1 MTKFILIVMLFT
13 GLWANYPTNI
23 VGKWQVEDIVFTKF
37 EANIPEQQKAMAVAF
52 IRHTFLNAV
61 FDFKA
66 DHHFYLSPA
75 PPNMPT
81 GQSWTYNARNG
92 TINISETKGKG
103 RLMQIKV
110 TQKRDTTFF
119 TMQETPIILKMHKK
133 AG

>member
-1 MTKFILIVMLFT
+1 MTKLILTLILFT
-13 GLWANYPTNI
+13 GLLANYPADIT
-23 VGKWQVEDIVFTKF
+23 GKWQVEDVVFSKI
-37 EANIPEQQKAMAVAF
+37 EANVSEQQKAMAVAF
-52 IRHTFLNAV
+52 IKHTFLNAI
-61 FDFKA
+61 FDFRA

-92 TINISETKGKG
+92 TINISETKGNG

-119 TMQETPIILKMHKK
+119 VMQETPVILKMHKK
-133 AG
+133 SD